1 MPDPPR
7 KVKNM
12 NRILSLAAVAV
23 ISSITFANVTLA
35 DSLDMN
41 TAHALETTLRSYN
54 ATFDVR
60 QVNNWDLS
68 PEHLTR
74 GGTASDRSTGAIEGI
89 RSAIEQNKPLAGKLQ
104 QAGVKVSNIVDV
116 EQAADG
122 SITFYSR

>member
-1 MPDPPR
+1 
-7 KVKNM
+7 M

-41 TAHALETTLRSYN
+41 TAHTLETTLRSYN

-74 GGTASDRSTGAIEGI
+74 GGTASDRPTGAIEGI

>member
-1 MPDPPR
+1 MPEPPR

-74 GGTASDRSTGAIEGI
+74 GGTASDRSIGAIEGI

>member
-1 MPDPPR
+1 MY
-7 KVKNM
+7 
-12 NRILSLAAVAV
+12 RILSLTAVAV
-23 ISSITFANVTLA
+23 ISSIAFANVTLA

-74 GGTASDRSTGAIEGI
+74 GESASDRTTGAIEGI
-89 RSAIEQNKPLAGKLQ
+89 RSAIESNKPLSGKLQ

-122 SITFYSR
+122 SMTFYSR